1 MDIKEIKKENK
12 ELRKSLSKD
21 DKNFVMDV
29 SYYIDQYQLSPF
41 EYHDLMNRILQD
53 LLKKVDKKKC
63 LWDIVEDPIE
73 YCDHFLMGKEKKV
86 KSLFDRVFIY
96 IILFITLLGL
106 NSLMNQ
112 YFSFSVLPQI
122 DKSKLL
128 ITSGMI
134 IRTIA
139 ILVFVLVEPEMSKRN
154 LFDQSRYKVKFIS
167 IYTVGLFLAL
177 MFGSSLENVI
187 MFSLD
192 KYIVFG
198 FVFIGTA
205 ILYIKRRIA

>member
-96 IILFITLLGL
+96 IVLFITLLGL
-106 NSLMNQ
+106 NSLMNP
-112 YFSFSVLPQI
+112 YFSFSVLSQI

-139 ILVFVLVEPEMSKRN
+139 ILVFVIVEPEMSKRN

>member
-106 NSLMNQ
+106 NSLMNP
-112 YFSFSVLPQI
+112 YFSFSVLSQV

-128 ITSGMI
+128 ITSEMI

>member
-96 IILFITLLGL
+96 IVLFITFLGL
-106 NSLMNQ
+106 NSLMNP
-112 YFSFSVLPQI
+112 YFSFSVLSQV

-128 ITSGMI
+128 ITSEMI

>member
-128 ITSGMI
+128 ITSEMI

>member
-96 IILFITLLGL
+96 IVLFITLLGL
-106 NSLMNQ
+106 NSLMNP
-112 YFSFSVLPQI
+112 YFSFSVLSQV

-128 ITSGMI
+128 ITSEMI